1 MAVPKSLP
9 AVSLDSCIPQSLADT
24 ALAQRPSAWSFASAQ
39 RPAVAPAPPRPLP
52 PQSIS
57 QEGGDGAEGPKCLL
71 GLYDKRGSS
80 LWLQPR
86 NRIRINSILLA
97 WTLWVLKQKI
107 CSVSTEVSKLKDT
120 RLLTFKAI
128 AQIFILGCS
137 WVLGIFQ
144 IGSIASIMAYL
155 FTIINS
161 LQGAFIFL
169 IHCLLNRQIRDA
181 YRKVITRKTEPS
193 SHSQTSGVLLLSTQ
207 STSKT

>member
-1 MAVPKSLP
+1 
-9 AVSLDSCIPQSLADT
+9 
-24 ALAQRPSAWSFASAQ
+24 
-39 RPAVAPAPPRPLP
+39 
-52 PQSIS
+52 
-57 QEGGDGAEGPKCLL
+57 
-71 GLYDKRGSS
+71 
-80 LWLQPR
+80 
-86 NRIRINSILLA
+86 INSILLA

-169 IHCLLNRQIRDA
+169 IHCLLNRQVGLANQQRGLRERGGGKKREARQEPQSD
-181 YRKVITRKTEPS
+181 RKHP
-193 SHSQTSGVLLLSTQ
+193 
-207 STSKT
+207 